1 MNRARRGF
9 ALPGARFLFSYS
21 WYCSNSMYPF
31 FLPLFAAILL
41 RTLLGLSV
49 TTPELIA

>member
-9 ALPGARFLFSYS
+9 ALPGVRFLFSYS
-21 WYCSNSMYPF
+21 WYSLYSF
-31 FLPLFAAILL
+31 FLLLFAAILL